1 MFSARPCDSLRNRV
15 SGRQCGPARPKSRVK
30 GIQSLNRRPAV
41 ARLQFVIRS
50 TICLDGLSAG
60 LDRMSKIAPL
70 KFMQEVRS
78 EVSKVEWPT
87 RRELLVTTGM
97 VFLLSA
103 IASLFFFL
111 VDQVIRLGLAGIL
124 GLF

>member
-1 MFSARPCDSLRNRV
+1 
-15 SGRQCGPARPKSRVK
+15 
-30 GIQSLNRRPAV
+30 
-41 ARLQFVIRS
+41 
-50 TICLDGLSAG
+50 
-60 LDRMSKIAPL
+60 MSKIAPL

>member
-1 MFSARPCDSLRNRV
+1 
-15 SGRQCGPARPKSRVK
+15 
-30 GIQSLNRRPAV
+30 
-41 ARLQFVIRS
+41 
-50 TICLDGLSAG
+50 
-60 LDRMSKIAPL
+60 MSKITPL

-111 VDQVIRLGLAGIL
+111 VDQVIRLGLSGIL